1 MCTLEEQQNLH
12 LFFIVYILVLFLFLI
27 IIMFLMYY
35 IRGGGIVFS
44 GDFKSSLNA
53 IRHHNNG

>member
-1 MCTLEEQQNLH
+1 MCTLGGQQILH
-12 LFFIVYILVLFLFLI
+12 LFFIVYILVLFII

-44 GDFKSSLNA
+44 GDLKGSLNA